1 MDQKKIG
8 SFLKELRKEKGLTQ
22 EQVANT
28 FNVTNRTVS
37 RWETGS
43 NMPDISLLVAIAEFY
58 DVDVREIID
67 GERKSDNMDKEVK
80 EVAEKMADYA
90 GQEKRGPLKFIRG
103 ISIACVAL
111 SGLLLAGRVL
121 DLISDVASGMGTGNL
136 FGVILLVVLFVFSAI
151 IAFYT
156 NGKLKAN
163 TKKDV
168 AFTAIK
174 ILVIFAI
181 CIHTLL
187 LIAGF
192 FVIGIVMIFEMN
204 PFNNSIKRGIKN
216 YDKAQ
221 ILEKYGGDMNSQL
234 YVFPDG
240 TSKMIDPEYKAYFHY
255 GLLDTDAYIILS
267 AKYSED
273 DFRSEV
279 ERLSSIEYTT
289 EYKGEEYT
297 TSIKLDKEN
306 YYHPA
311 YVAVDGMSSVY
322 EYALVDEN
330 SYEITYMYL
339 SYPKS
344 FLKAI
349 DDDYLKKDQ
358 KAYKNEEG
366 SLGEF
371 SIYYYYDSEEGLAV
385 MGDDKPKD
393 Q

>member
-22 EQVANT
+22 EQVAVT

-43 NMPDISLLVAIAEFY
+43 NMPDISLLIDIAEFY

-67 GERKSDNMDKEVK
+67 GERKSDNMDKEIK

-90 GQEKRGPLKFIRG
+90 GQEKRGPLKLIRG

-111 SGLLLAGRVL
+111 SGMLLAGQVL
-121 DLISDVASGMGTGNL
+121 NLISDVAAGMGTSRL
-136 FGVILLVVLFVFSAI
+136 FGLILLAVLFVFSAI
-151 IAFYT
+151 IALYT

-163 TKKDV
+163 SKKDV

-174 ILVIFAI
+174 ILVIFAV
-181 CIHTLL
+181 CVHTLL
-187 LIAGF
+187 LLAGF
-192 FVIGIVMIFEMN
+192 LVIGLVMIFELN
-204 PFNNSIKRGIKN
+204 PFNNSIKKGEED
-216 YDKAQ
+216 YDKEQ
-221 ILEKYGGDMNSQL
+221 ILEKYGGDINSSL
-234 YVFPDG
+234 YVFPDD

-255 GLLDTDAYIILS
+255 GLLDTDAYMILHT
-267 AKYSED
+267 KYTEED
-273 DFRSEV
+273 FNSEV

-289 EYKGEEYT
+289 EYDGVEYT
-297 TSIKLDKEN
+297 QKIMLDEES

-311 YVAVDGMSSVY
+311 YVAVDGMSSTY

-330 SYEITYMYL
+330 NYEITYMFL
-339 SYPKS
+339 SYPSS
-344 FLKAI
+344 FLKVI

-358 KAYKNEEG
+358 KAYKNNG
-366 SLGEF
+366 SSIDKF
-371 SIYYYYDSEEGLAV
+371 SIYYYYDSAEGIAV